1 MVPSTVFP
9 FLRRD
14 RRANSPA
21 RRAPPLP
28 LPPRPPKDSN
38 PPQLPVTPQ
47 TPTLTDSLIE
57 SGLWA
62 ESASKAQSLTDKPS
76 KPELNQDAARPPV
89 SASSASRS
97 FSSYENDS
105 KSDSPRIIVNSRIIP
120 HPDHHEKPSSPWRL
134 SMGKNILG
142 DGGKD
147 GSGLGKGKGKGKGS
161 YNPAFRSSTG
171 NLRVMEG
178 QSSSKRHST
187 QEGIIPQPR
196 SGKTKLNLLNP
207 LNLLARR
214 RSGQFLSSKSDSA
227 RLGLPELPDDYDP
240 RIRGKVVHD
249 FSSPR
254 PRSYVSNS
262 TTNLHQQQCNRGING
277 QENVASTGFVG
288 GNMLE
293 RQRNTFQPGQH
304 YNAHV
309 ESSDVA
315 VEDRKP
321 TSQGSESVPAPVPEE
336 GAFGQVASAET
347 EQEQFTSIPPAA
359 DGVQTS
365 QSNPL
370 SRSSTMREGSC
381 GLRHLHSVA
390 SRFSFDM
397 AGVESVSQE
406 KLLEEKHKE
415 KEAARKANMQQTRF
429 HDSDSDEFDYDAMM
443 DDDGLEEK
451 IPGVNAD
458 DEGYDD
464 ESGFSSH
471 AHPLN
476 TMNRQFMPVLSPL
489 ISNPVSPM
497 DLNSAQPSPGPWQQ
511 NTALSENN
519 PFTAPGLQVGAQG
532 QQDVQISPD
541 ADVLAPPLLQTSDKG
556 QSRQVFTEDDF
567 YYDDGMFD
575 EVMDGIPGG
584 DEPFDESIFD
594 DPNGPLYERKVR
606 VNPEYNDKALP
617 PVPEVEDPESDRRYS
632 IGRNEDFDH
641 VPKKKTTPPSQILQ
655 GEGLTLDNLSAFH
668 TALADVANQAALA
681 EKLER
686 SASGSEASID
696 QGSSPQTSESQPD
709 LVSDETRTSQKVDS
723 MMFDDVFDDFDYN
736 DMDGMEDDAIIAAAN
751 AEALENDDEGIY
763 GQEFGFYAYANGQC
777 DGERVFG
784 GYFGPRAQGIHRSHS
799 GRANFQ
805 EPSLTPITER
815 SEWSTRNSVV
825 SLAAHQANSNPSL
838 SSPAFAQI
846 MDGMG
851 SIEDEFTALRKL
863 RRGAF
868 GGSNGSLRSAPS
880 PTAASS
886 PQGPHLSSPLG
897 LSSSVLD
904 DSPAEL
910 PRPKSWMLSSNTPG
924 DGASF
929 PFNSIPDSNGSPAA
943 LRVNKGDGRRVSI
956 PPPLSVDTVRA
967 NTGTVGARRS
977 ASYAT

>member
-1 MVPSTVFP
+1 
-9 FLRRD
+9 
-14 RRANSPA
+14 
-21 RRAPPLP
+21 
-28 LPPRPPKDSN
+28 
-38 PPQLPVTPQ
+38 
-47 TPTLTDSLIE
+47 
-57 SGLWA
+57 
-62 ESASKAQSLTDKPS
+62 
-76 KPELNQDAARPPV
+76 
-89 SASSASRS
+89 
-97 FSSYENDS
+97 
-105 KSDSPRIIVNSRIIP
+105 
-120 HPDHHEKPSSPWRL
+120 
-134 SMGKNILG
+134 MGKNILS
-142 DGGKD
+142 DGGKE
-147 GSGLGKGKGKGKGS
+147 GSRFGKSKGKNKEL
-161 YNPAFRSSTG
+161 YDPAFRCSTG
-171 NLRVMEG
+171 NLRLGEG

-187 QEGIIPQPR
+187 QEGIVPQSR
-196 SGKTKLNLLNP
+196 GGKTKLNLLNP

-214 RSGQFLSSKSDSA
+214 RSGQFLSSKSETA

-254 PRSYVSNS
+254 PRSYASASV
-262 TTNLHQQQCNRGING
+262 TNLQQQQCNRGFNG
-277 QENVASTGFVG
+277 QENIVASTGFVG
-288 GNMLE
+288 GNMLD

-304 YNAHV
+304 HNAHPENKSVGV
-309 ESSDVA
+309 EGRESN
-315 VEDRKP
+315 
-321 TSQGSESVPAPVPEE
+321 SQGTESIPPPVPEE
-336 GAFGQVASAET
+336 GAPGPGASAET
-347 EQEQFTSIPPAA
+347 EQEQFTSVRPSTEGVPAP
-359 DGVQTS
+359 

-370 SRSSTMREGSC
+370 SRSSTTREGTC
-381 GLRHLHSVA
+381 GLRHLGSVA

-397 AGVESVSQE
+397 AGVESISQE

-429 HDSDSDEFDYDAMM
+429 HDSDSDEFDYDAMV

-464 ESGFSSH
+464 ESGFSGH

-511 NTALSENN
+511 NTGLPESNA
-519 PFTAPGLQVGAQG
+519 FAPPRPQMGAQG
-532 QQDVQISPD
+532 QQDVQVSPD
-541 ADVLAPPLLQTSDKG
+541 AEVAVPQPLQTTDKS
-556 QSRQVFTEDDF
+556 QPRQVFTEDDF

-575 EVMDGIPGG
+575 EVLDDGRGEE
-584 DEPFDESIFD
+584 EPFDESIFD
-594 DPNGPLYERKVR
+594 DPNGPFYERKVR
-606 VNPEYNDKALP
+606 VTDDIKDKALP
-617 PVPEVEDPESDRRYS
+617 PVPEVDDSESDRRYS
-632 IGRNEDFDH
+632 IDSNED
-641 VPKKKTTPPSQILQ
+641 VGYLTKKKTTPPSQILQ
-655 GEGLTLDNLSAFH
+655 GEGLTLDNLDAFH
-668 TALADVANQAALA
+668 TALADVADQAALT
-681 EKLER
+681 EKLEQ
-686 SASGSEASID
+686 SASGSEAPLGR
-696 QGSSPQTSESQPD
+696 GSSPQTSDFQPD
-709 LVSDETRTSQKVDS
+709 SDGTRASQNVDS

-736 DMDGMEDDAIIAAAN
+736 DMDGMDDDAIIAAAN

-784 GYFGPRAQGIHRSHS
+784 GYFGPRAQGVHRSHS

-815 SEWSTRNSVV
+815 SEWSTRNSIV

-838 SSPAFAQI
+838 SSPALAQL

-868 GGSNGSLRSAPS
+868 GGSSGSLRSAPS

-886 PQGPHLSSPLG
+886 PQGLHLSSPLG
-897 LSSSVLD
+897 MSSSVVD

-910 PRPKSWMLSSNTPG
+910 PRPKSWMLNSSSLG
-924 DGASF
+924 DGTTF
-929 PFNSIPDSNGSPAA
+929 HFNSIADSNGSPAA
-943 LRVNKGDGRRVSI
+943 LRINKRDGRRVSM
-956 PPPLSVDTVRA
+956 PPPLSVDTALA
-967 NTGTVGARRS
+967 NAGIVGAQRS